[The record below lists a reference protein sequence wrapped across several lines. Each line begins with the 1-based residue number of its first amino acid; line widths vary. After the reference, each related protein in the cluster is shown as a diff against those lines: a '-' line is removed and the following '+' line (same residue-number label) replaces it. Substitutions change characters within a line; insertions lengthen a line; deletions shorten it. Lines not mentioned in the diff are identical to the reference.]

1 MIRIAIS
8 VFGDEGRWM
17 DWGWCRLLLVFNDPG
32 TCFFIVFVCDAHI
45 FGLPKKTNCT
55 VCKSYHSLE
64 KRKYGKDGAGHLDDH
79 DQVTGIVPGK
89 ARVPPPLQESQTPN
103 SPFRFLVFAYF

>member
-1 MIRIAIS
+1 
-8 VFGDEGRWM
+8 M
-17 DWGWCRLLLVFNDPG
+17 DGLGLVQVCCWFSM
-32 TCFFIVFVCDAHI
+32 TLAHAFFIVFVCDAHI

-79 DQVTGIVPGK
+79 DQVTGSCL
-89 ARVPPPLQESQTPN
+89 ARREFPLHYS
-103 SPFRFLVFAYF
+103 